1 MKRVGKR
8 KASKITLK
16 THKKHKLSLKEQNK
30 EFTNNSGF
38 SLENKV
44 TYS

>member
-30 EFTNNSGF
+30 DLKQGSGF
-38 SLENKV
+38 SLENNI